1 MWFDIIKNNPYQE
14 VGSPEYNSVSEQVK
28 NANSFQELFDIVKE
42 GNIWGSNGKVYSP
55 AKFNWAS
62 ERLLEH
68 WKDISMMDNQPD
80 FIQKVKDMFRMSTGF
95 TSRNDLREKFLML
108 LLDKLEK
115 KFPSKM
121 QLWGRENATR
131 DFINLGTGGL
141 VDLFAPREDF
151 ERENR

>member
-1 MWFDIIKNNPYQE
+1 
-14 VGSPEYNSVSEQVK
+14 
-28 NANSFQELFDIVKE
+28 
-42 GNIWGSNGKVYSP
+42 
-55 AKFNWAS
+55 
-62 ERLLEH
+62 
-68 WKDISMMDNQPD
+68 
-80 FIQKVKDMFRMSTGF
+80 RMSTGF